1 MLHKIDA
8 MLLHARFAVKGFVE
22 DLKNDERGL
31 SGVVVAVL
39 LILIAVLA
47 IVMLWGSLKSLL
59 SDLWGKVTGGSGGG
73 GANSITGSNS
83 LTG

>member
-1 MLHKIDA
+1 MWSKLNHLSIA
-8 MLLHARFAVKGFVE
+8 AYTRAASFVQ

-47 IVMLWGSLKSLL
+47 IVALWGSLSQWL
-59 SDLWGKVTGGSGGG
+59 SDLWSDITSAGGDISG
-73 GANSITGSNS
+73 SDT
-83 LTG
+83 L

>member
-1 MLHKIDA
+1 MWSKWNHLSIA
-8 MLLHARFAVKGFVE
+8 AYTRTASFVQ

-47 IVMLWGSLKSLL
+47 IVALWGGLSQWL
-59 SDLWGKVTGGSGGG
+59 SDMWGR
-73 GANSITGSNS
+73 ITGSEG
-83 LTG
+83 TGGIQGTTLG